1 MSIAF
6 DRSICR
12 DLNETISRE
21 WLVTNGLGGYAAGTI
36 AGVLTRMEQ
45 GLLVTSPRDTGTPQ
59 LLLAKIDEEIVFDQ
73 RTYYLGTNEYRD
85 GTMNPEGFVHLET
98 FRLEEGFPVFTYHLG
113 GIEGSVLEKR
123 IWMQQGQDT
132 TYIQYRLVRTANT
145 DGYAYKNQRTNN
157 WTRGVRG
164 DSDLYAT
171 QRELSLTLLPLVAYR
186 PYNEAQHGN
195 NDWHFQVQV
204 YPAQNEE
211 QNRQITQINYEHEGE
226 LYLPKGVAGCA
237 IRAWENAPAYSLF
250 VVGQPESQ
258 VAFIPTGVWYWNF
271 LRRGDQA
278 AGREAF
284 DDLYLPGVI
293 RARLRP
299 GDDAALT
306 IVVTAED
313 ISALSLRPN
322 SFNLSYKRGVE
333 QQRTLAQPQRYFGE
347 GGETSYELHVLPLSA
362 NNDIHHESEEYQR
375 QLLQAGNR
383 FIVYRKPARDVYNPS
398 PFFYEPVGIPAIVT
412 DYYDQANTVRD
423 MLIGLPGLLLATKRY
438 QDAQQIL
445 RTLARHFR
453 QGLLPDRLPTSDK
466 ALQERDYGNA
476 DGALWFFNALDHY
489 MRVTHNYELLD
500 ELYQRLV
507 DSIDWHMRGTFNG
520 IQVDS
525 SDGLLRAHSDGK
537 ALTWMNA
544 LAHGTP
550 VTPRQGKPVEINALW
565 YHALSLMHEW
575 SQWLYMNERITHV
588 PSIYRERASQCQDS
602 FQQRFWNTGSRY
614 LYDVIDGP
622 AGDDASFRPNQLFA
636 ISLRYAVLDSGY
648 RRSVFDL
655 ASQHLL
661 TPYGLRSLA
670 PQEAGYQGGL
680 PENIKEQQSALHQGS
695 AWPWLL
701 GPYVDAM
708 FSISGS
714 SNMISPRANM
724 GDSNL
729 PEEYLWRKGLQV
741 IAPFIQHET
750 KEMLGMIGGAY
761 DGDAPHRGTYQA
773 ASARS
778 VGEILRVYDRLSQQK
793 SKMLPSVSAMRDTTQ
808 TSPSYLSIRK

>member
-36 AGVLTRMEQ
+36 AGVLTRIEQ
-45 GLLVTSPRDTGTPQ
+45 GLLVASPRNTGSAQ

-98 FRLEEGFPVFTYHLG
+98 FRLEEGFPIFTYHLG
-113 GIEGSVLEKR
+113 GMEGIVLEKR

-132 TYIQYRLVRTANT
+132 TYIQYRLVRTANA
-145 DGYAYKNQRTNN
+145 DGYAYKNQWANN
-157 WTRGVRG
+157 TTRGLRHT
-164 DSDLYAT
+164 SDLYAT
-171 QRELSLTLLPLVAYR
+171 QRELSLTLLPFAAYR
-186 PYNEAQHGN
+186 PYNEPQHGN

-204 YPAQNEE
+204 YPIQE
-211 QNRQITQINYEHEGE
+211 EGE
-226 LYLPKGVAGCA
+226 SSWNSYDPKGELHLPKGVAGCS
-237 IRAWENAPAYSLF
+237 IRAWEDAQPYSLF

-258 VAFIPTGVWYWNF
+258 AAFIPTGVWYWNF
-271 LRRGDQA
+271 LRRRDQA
-278 AGREAF
+278 EGRHAL

-306 IVVTAED
+306 IIVTAED
-313 ISALSLRPN
+313 TASLSLHPN
-322 SFNLSYKRGVE
+322 SFSLSYMRAVE
-333 QQRTLAQPQRYFGE
+333 HQHNLVQPQRYFGE
-347 GGETSYELHVLPLSA
+347 GGETSYELHMLPLSP
-362 NNDIHHESEEYQR
+362 NDDIHQQSQEYQR

-383 FIVYRKPARDVYNPS
+383 FIVYRKPASDVYNLS
-398 PFFYEPVGIPAIVT
+398 SFLYEPAGLPAIIT
-412 DYYDQANTVRD
+412 DYYCQRNDVRD
-423 MLIGLPGLLLATKRY
+423 MLIALPGLLLSTRRY
-438 QDAQQIL
+438 HDAQQIL
-445 RTLARHFR
+445 RTLARHFQ
-453 QGLLPDRLPTSDK
+453 QGLLPDRLPQPGQT
-466 ALQERDYGNA
+466 LQVQDYGNA
-476 DGALWFFNALDHY
+476 DAALWFFNALDHY
-489 MRVTHNYELLD
+489 LRVTHNYELLD

-507 DSIDWHMRGTFNG
+507 DSIDWHVQGTFNG
-520 IQVDS
+520 IQVDR

-544 LAHGTP
+544 LVHDMP

-575 SQWLYMNERITHV
+575 SQKLYMNGRITYM
-588 PSIYRERASQCQDS
+588 PSIYSERVEQCRNS
-602 FQQRFWNTGSRY
+602 FHKRFWNADAHY

-622 AGDDASFRPNQLFA
+622 AGNDAAFRPNQTLA
-636 ISLRYAVLDSGY
+636 LSLRNAVLDNKY
-648 RRSVFDL
+648 RQSVFDL
-655 ASQHLL
+655 VSQHLL

-670 PQEAGYQGGL
+670 VYETGYKGSV
-680 PENIKEQQSALHQGS
+680 PENIEEQQSALHQGS

-708 FSISGS
+708 FSISQRTTMLSPS
-714 SNMISPRANM
+714 SRSDN
-724 GDSNL
+724 GNL
-729 PEEYLWRKGLQV
+729 PEEHLWRKGLQI
-741 IAPFIQHET
+741 IAPFMQYET
-750 KEMLGMIGGAY
+750 KNMLGMIGGAY
-761 DGDAPHRGTYQA
+761 SGDEPYTTMYEV

-778 VGEILRVYDRLSQQK
+778 SGEILRVYERLSHQK
-793 SKMLPSVSAMRDTTQ
+793 SKMLTSVSVTRENTQ
-808 TSPSYLSIRK
+808 MSSSYLSIRK